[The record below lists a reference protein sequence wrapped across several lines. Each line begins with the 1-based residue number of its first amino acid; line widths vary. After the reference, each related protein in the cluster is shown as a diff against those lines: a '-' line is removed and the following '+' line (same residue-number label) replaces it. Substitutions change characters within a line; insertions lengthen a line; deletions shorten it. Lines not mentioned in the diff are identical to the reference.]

1 MSCARR
7 LVGAVAALA
16 LACTGACAFLAPFPE
31 VAPDPLGEGG
41 SGGGGVAGTDAGEGE
56 GEGGGGGVEERCV
69 PRATTACYTGPQGTA
84 GIGICA
90 PGLATCNDD
99 GMTFGA
105 CAKQVLPAFESCS
118 TPEDENC
125 DGRGCTGDP
134 VQSAALGGTGDQHG
148 RAIAVSEHAVVVV
161 GSASGSTDLGAGAT
175 DELGTLGD
183 ADAFLVSFPR
193 DAFPRDGLSRDALSR
208 GGRFRFSRRFADS
221 VARGVALS
229 PEGDVVL
236 VGSASGDVDFGGGV
250 RKGRGHRADV
260 VVARFDA
267 AGAHQ
272 FSRRFG
278 DAVTQQATAVAVDR
292 AGNAFVTGEFWGT
305 LDFGEARQGER
316 LTLKSRGKRDVFLV
330 KLDAAGNVH
339 WARQFGDA
347 EDQSGTG
354 VAVDGAGNIVLVGWF
369 SGSIGFGDEKALI
382 TEAKTDLFIAKL
394 DPSGDHLW
402 SKSANATNAAEALGV
417 AVDGA
422 GNVLVTGSFRSYV
435 TLGESPRTTD
445 GDKDI
450 LLIRLD
456 ENGVPLW
463 SEDYG
468 DDADQEGASIAVD
481 LAGNILLTGWFR
493 GNLEIGDD
501 VHTATGAADAFVA
514 KIDPNGSPIWSRSFG
529 DSGEQGGAS
538 VAADLLGNSWVTGH
552 FSGAVD
558 LGTGAL
564 SSRGAG
570 DAFLVQIGP

>member
-1 MSCARR
+1 MSRPLR
-7 LVGAVAALA
+7 LAGAAAALA
-16 LACTGACAFLAPFPE
+16 LACTGACAFIAPFPE
-31 VAPDPLGEGG
+31 LAPDPVGEGG
-41 SGGGGVAGTDAGEGE
+41 SGGDGAVEAVAVSA
-56 GEGGGGGVEERCV
+56 GGGAEVVERCV
-69 PRATTACYTGPQGTA
+69 PGAEVACYTGPKDTEGVGRCAA
-84 GIGICA
+84 GV
-90 PGLATCNDD
+90 ATCDDD
-99 GMTFGA
+99 GVRFGA
-105 CAKQVLPAFESCS
+105 CVGQVLPAFESCA

-134 VQSAALGGTGDQHG
+134 VQGVALGGAGDQRG
-148 RAIAVSEHAVVVV
+148 WSVAVSEDAVVVV
-161 GSASGSTDLGAGAT
+161 GSASGSTDLGAGPT

-183 ADAFLVSFPR
+183 ADAFIASFPR
-193 DAFPRDGLSRDALSR
+193 EGLSRDGLAR

-229 PEGDVVL
+229 PEGDVVI
-236 VGSASGDVDFGGGV
+236 VGSATGDVDFGGGV
-250 RKGRGHRADV
+250 RKGHGHREDV
-260 VVARFDA
+260 IVARFDA

-278 DAVTQQATAVAVDR
+278 DAATQRATAVAVDR

-305 LDFGEARQGER
+305 LDFGEPRQGER
-316 LTLKSRGKRDVFLV
+316 FSLRSAGKRDVFLV

-339 WARQFGDA
+339 WARQFGDE
-347 EDQSGTG
+347 EDQAGTG
-354 VAVDGAGNIVLVGWF
+354 VAVDAAGNIVLVGWF
-369 SGSIGFGDEKALI
+369 SGRIGFGGEKDLI
-382 TEAKTDLFIAKL
+382 TVAKADLFVAKL

-422 GNVLVTGSFRSYV
+422 GNVLVTGSFRSSV
-435 TLGESPRTTD
+435 TLGESPRTTE

-481 LAGNILLTGWFR
+481 LAGNILVTGSFL
-493 GNLEIGDD
+493 GSLEIGDD

-514 KIDPNGSPIWSRSFG
+514 KIGPDGSPIWSRSFG
-529 DSGEQGGAS
+529 DSGAQGGTS
-538 VAADLLGNSWVTGH
+538 VAADLLGGGWVTGH
-552 FSGAVD
+552 FSGAID
-558 LGTGAL
+558 LGAGAV

-570 DAFLVQIGP
+570 DAFLVQLGP

>member
-1 MSCARR
+1 MSRALR
-7 LVGAVAALA
+7 LAGAVAALA
-16 LACTGACAFLAPFPE
+16 LTCTGACAFIAPFPD
-31 VAPDPLGEGG
+31 VAPDPVGEGG
-41 SGGGGVAGTDAGEGE
+41 SGGDGAVVAVTVSA
-56 GEGGGGGVEERCV
+56 GGGGGGEVVERCV
-69 PRATTACYTGPQGTA
+69 PRAETACYAGPQGTEGVGVCAA
-84 GIGICA
+84 GVA
-90 PGLATCNDD
+90 MCNDD
-99 GMTFGA
+99 GATFGA
-105 CAKQVLPAFESCS
+105 CVGQVLPAFESCA

-134 VQSAALGGTGDQHG
+134 VQSVALGGAGDQRG
-148 RAIAVSEHAVVVV
+148 WAVAVSEHAVVVV
-161 GSASGSTDLGAGAT
+161 GSASGSTDLGAGPT

-183 ADAFLVSFPR
+183 ADAFVA
-193 DAFPRDGLSRDALSR
+193 AFPREALSRDGLAR
-208 GGRFRFSRRFADS
+208 GGRYRFSRRFADS

-250 RKGRGHRADV
+250 REGRGRREDV

-278 DAVTQQATAVAVDR
+278 DASTQRATAVAVDS

-305 LDFGEARQGER
+305 LDFGEARQGDER
-316 LTLKSRGKRDVFLV
+316 FTLRSEGKRDVFLV

-339 WARQFGDA
+339 WARQFGDE
-347 EDQSGTG
+347 EDQAGTG
-354 VAVDGAGNIVLVGWF
+354 VALDRAGNIVLVGWF
-369 SGSIGFGDEKALI
+369 SGRIGFGGEKDLI
-382 TEAKTDLFIAKL
+382 TVAKSDLFVAKL
-394 DPSGDHLW
+394 DPSGDHVW

-422 GNVLVTGSFRSYV
+422 GNVLVAGSFRSSV

-481 LAGNILLTGWFR
+481 LAGNALVTGSFL

-514 KIDPNGSPIWSRSFG
+514 KIGPDGSPIWSRSFG
-529 DSGEQGGAS
+529 DSGAQGGTS
-538 VAADLLGNSWVTGH
+538 VAADLLGSGWVTGH
-552 FSGAVD
+552 FSGAID
-558 LGTGAL
+558 LGAGAV